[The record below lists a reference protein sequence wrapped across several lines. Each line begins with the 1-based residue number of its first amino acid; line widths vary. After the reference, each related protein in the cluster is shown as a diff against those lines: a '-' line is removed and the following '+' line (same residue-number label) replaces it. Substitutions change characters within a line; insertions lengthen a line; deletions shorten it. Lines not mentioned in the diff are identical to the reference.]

1 MAEVLTS
8 LSDAMAELV
17 ETASKSIVRI
27 EARRRLPATGIVWSA
42 DGVILTAH
50 HIIESDE
57 EIQIGLPDGSTAA
70 AVLVGRDPST
80 DVAVLRAQGTVSLTA
95 PTWAELDTLKVGHL
109 VLALGRP
116 GDQVQATLGVISALS
131 SQWQGPQRGPFGG
144 GRGRGGRRGG
154 GRGRGFPFGGS
165 EGGEREGHIYRREG
179 GAGGQQDTF
188 VQTDVVMYPGFSGG
202 PLVGAGGQIL
212 GMNTSALARGMS
224 LAIPTPTI
232 RRVIET
238 LLTHGKVRRGYLG
251 VTAQPVKLPDNL
263 AQELDQEVGLMVIA
277 VEPDSP
283 ADKGGMVLGD
293 VLVALGEEPVENV
306 DELLA
311 LLRGDQVGKALKA
324 RIVRGGQLQEV
335 EVTVGERS

>member
-95 PTWAELDTLKVGHL
+95 PTWAELDTVKVGHL

-131 SQWQGPQRGPFGG
+131 SQWQGPQRGG

-154 GRGRGFPFGGS
+154 GRGRGFPFGGGD
-165 EGGEREGHIYRREG
+165 GGERDNVIYRREG
-179 GAGGQQDTF
+179 GGQQDTF

-212 GMNTSALARGMS
+212 GMNTSALMRGIS
-224 LAIPTPTI
+224 LTIPTPTI

-283 ADKGGMVLGD
+283 AHKGGMVLGD
-293 VLVALGEEPVENV
+293 VLVTLGDEAVENV
-306 DELLA
+306 DELLS

-324 RIVRGGQLQEV
+324 RIVRGGQVQEV

>member
-116 GDQVQATLGVISALS
+116 GEQVQATLGVISALS
-131 SQWQGPQRGPFGG
+131 NQWTAPQRGGFGG

-154 GRGRGFPFGGS
+154 PHRRGFPFGGGDS
-165 EGGEREGHIYRREG
+165 GERDTLIYRREG
-179 GAGGQQDTF
+179 SQHQDPF

-212 GMNTSALARGMS
+212 GMNTSALMRGIS
-224 LAIPTPTI
+224 LTIPTPTV

-283 ADKGGMVLGD
+283 AHKGGMVLGD
-293 VLVALGEEPVENV
+293 VLVALGDEPVENV